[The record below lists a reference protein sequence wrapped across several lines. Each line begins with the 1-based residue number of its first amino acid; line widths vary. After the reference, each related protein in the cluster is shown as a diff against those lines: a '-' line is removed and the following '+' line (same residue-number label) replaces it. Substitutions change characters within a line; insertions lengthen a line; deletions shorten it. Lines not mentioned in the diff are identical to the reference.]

1 MPLQDVSND
10 PSLIDWLRQSG
21 HGGLLDDRQHFS
33 NTSSSPAVPM
43 IGGTQTNIHPQSIS
57 FNQPQSYD
65 RQGSPQLN
73 SFNQSQSYDRQG
85 SPQMNSFN
93 QSQSYNRQQSPQ
105 MNSFNQSQSYDRQ
118 YSPQNFI
125 SSPTQF
131 HAPNRDQQLDAD
143 IEVRKK
149 KRCSVLIIRIYLK

>member
-65 RQGSPQLN
+65 RQGSPQ
-73 SFNQSQSYDRQG
+73 
-85 SPQMNSFN
+85 MNSFN

-131 HAPNRDQQLDAD
+131 HASNRDQQLDAD